1 MNAFDMLLE
10 LAELGLFGMF
20 REEEDGR
27 YYVED
32 TEYGIDAHVTFDE
45 DGNCVKVE

>member
-1 MNAFDMLLE
+1 MNALDMLLE
-10 LAELGLFGMF
+10 LRDLNVLGMLVK
-20 REEEDGR
+20 EEDGR

-32 TEYGIDAHVTFDE
+32 TEYHLYAYVTFDE